1 MKIGS
6 IMWNSHLPLLVQAG
20 AALDEM
26 HCAFFSSREL
36 EDNPLMIDQVL
47 LRFEDADLILL
58 YRSSETFWAEIEDRL
73 RTIGEKVPI
82 ICLSHDPSYWSL
94 STVKPQI
101 VATAYSYM
109 VNNGIEN
116 FTNMLQ
122 YLGREICCL
131 PIEVP
136 PPVEMAWEG
145 CYHPDAHSHFTG
157 VDKFLSWYPQKPSAP
172 TVGILFTR
180 HAWVTG
186 DIEVENGVIRE
197 LERQGMN
204 VLPVFSYSTKRDDY
218 GSRGSLQVVNDFFL
232 DTTGRPRIAALI
244 RLQSFLLAASGQ
256 RSQEG
261 TEIAADGVALLKK
274 LDVPVFCPITTTGET
289 VAQWRESMQ
298 GFTGRLVGWSVA
310 MPEFEGVIEPVMI
323 GAGED
328 ESAEG
333 GTIRI
338 KSPIDDRLVKM
349 IARVVKWIR
358 LREKPVAERKIA
370 FILHNNPCASV
381 EATVGGGAKL
391 DTLESVADILHAMH
405 DSGYAVNPPA
415 DGKELISTIM
425 DRKAVSE
432 FRWTTIAE
440 IVAKGGA
447 LTFIT
452 REEYNRWFGT
462 LSLDVRQRMI
472 DAWGNPPG
480 EDVNGVPAAMVY
492 DGKIVV
498 TGVQYGNAVV
508 CVQPKRGCAG
518 ARCDGR
524 VCKILH
530 EPGIVPPH
538 QYMATY
544 TYLENGFGAD
554 AIVHVGTHGNLEFL
568 PGKGVG
574 LSSDCFP
581 DMAIGT
587 IPHLYIYNSDNP
599 PEGVIAKRR
608 GLATLVDHM
617 QTVMTAG
624 GLYEE
629 LEELE
634 RLLAEYERVKGED
647 RTRDHLLQHQIL
659 DAIGKADLGNEI
671 VIVANGTG
679 GEATKRRLSEIPHDA
694 IHDLPFDQIATA
706 AHGALSTIRNSY
718 MQDGMHVFG
727 TVPQGELRIEFIYS
741 ILRYDADRSVSLRRT
756 VAALMGLDYTVLLDN
771 KNEVNGE
778 RRVSNGTL
786 IERIDNIGRA
796 FIGAMLEGRADWE
809 AVADEL
815 LGADLRIREPVTRL
829 SPIAERVLDLSRR
842 IDESREI
849 DALLHGFDGGYIPA
863 GPSGLIMRGRDDI
876 LPTGRNFY
884 TLDPQRV
891 PTKSAWEVGK
901 RLAEAVIR
909 KHRKE
914 QGSSPENVAIYWMA
928 NDIMWADGEG
938 MAQIMYLIG
947 VQPLWQPNGRL
958 QGFSVIPL
966 DELGRERID
975 VTIRVSGITRD
986 NFSNCIEI
994 IDEALQAVA
1003 SLSEAPEKN
1012 FVRKHSMEQ
1021 IKECG
1026 TVENDADAWRDATLR
1041 IFASKP
1047 GSYSAGTQLAV
1058 YASAWKEEKD
1068 LADIFVYW
1076 NGYAYGKGVYGEEK
1090 HRQLTENLKTVDIT
1104 YNKVVSDESDLFG
1117 CCCYF
1122 GTQGGMTAAAR
1133 HLSGKKVKT
1142 YYGDT
1147 REPEAVEVRDMAD
1160 EIRRVVRT
1168 KLLNPRWIEGQ
1179 KRHGYKGAGDIS
1191 KRIGR
1196 VYGWEATTQEVDD
1209 WIFDDITETF
1219 VLDNKNRTFFE
1230 ANNPWALEE
1239 IARRLLEA
1247 NERGL
1252 WEADPEVLEKL
1263 KESYIEIESWLEE
1276 NMGDAA
1282 GDFQGG
1288 SIDVLTADDI
1298 ENWGAKMAEIQDKLH
1313 KKQRS

>member
-1 MKIGS
+1 MKIAS

-20 AALDEM
+20 AALDFAQ
-26 HCAFFSSREL
+26 CVFYSSREF
-36 EDNPLMIDQVL
+36 EDEPERLDKAL
-47 LRFEDADLILL
+47 AAFADADLILL
-58 YRSSETFWAEIEDRL
+58 YRSSENFWAQAEERF
-73 RTIGEKVPI
+73 RQIGEKVPI
-82 ICLSHDPSYWSL
+82 VCLGHDPSYWSL
-94 STVKPQI
+94 STVNLS
-101 VATAYSYM
+101 VVTTAYTYM
-109 VNNGIEN
+109 VNNGIDN
-116 FTNMLQ
+116 FINMLR
-122 YLGREICCL
+122 YLGREVCGL
-131 PIEVP
+131 QVEAP
-136 PPVEMAWEG
+136 PPGEMAWEG
-145 CYHPDAHSHFTG
+145 VYHPDAPRHFASIDEYQTWRP
-157 VDKFLSWYPQKPSAP
+157 VAPSAP

-186 DIEVENGVIRE
+186 DLAVESAVVRE

-204 VLPVFSYSTKRDDY
+204 VLPVFSYSTKREDF
-218 GSRGSLQVVNDFFL
+218 GSKGSLQVVREFFL
-232 DTTGRPRIAALI
+232 DETEKPRISALI
-244 RLQSFLLAASGQ
+244 RLQSFLLAGSGQ
-256 RSQEG
+256 RSRAG
-261 TEIAADGVALLKK
+261 AEIAADGVALLRK
-274 LDVPVFCPITTTGET
+274 LDVPVFCPVTTTGET

-298 GFTGRLVGWSVA
+298 GFTGRLVGWSIA
-310 MPEFEGVIEPVMI
+310 MPEFEGVIEPVMA

-328 ESAEG
+328 ESTEG
-333 GTIRI
+333 GTVRR
-338 KSPIDDRLVKM
+338 KSPIDDRIAKM
-349 IARVVKWIR
+349 VARVVNWVR
-358 LREKPVAERKIA
+358 LRNKPVAERKIA

-391 DTLESVADILHAMH
+391 DTLESVADILQAMREC
-405 DSGYAVNPPA
+405 GYSVDPPA
-415 DGKELISTIM
+415 GGKELISTIM

-432 FRWTTIAE
+432 FRWTTTAE
-440 IVAKGGA
+440 IVAKGGV
-447 LTFIT
+447 LKSLSK
-452 REEYNRWFGT
+452 EEYCRWFDT
-462 LSLDVRQRMI
+462 LSPGVRQRMI

-480 EDVNGVPAAMVY
+480 EEVDGVPAAMVY
-492 DGKIVV
+492 DGKILI
-498 TGVQYGNAVV
+498 TGVQYGNAVI

-530 EPGIVPPH
+530 EPDIVPPH

-544 TYLENGFGAD
+544 TWLEDGFGAD

-581 DMAIGT
+581 DLAIGT
-587 IPHLYIYNSDNP
+587 MPHLYIYNSDNP

-647 RTRDHLLQHQIL
+647 RTRDHLLRHQIL

-671 VIVANGTG
+671 VITADGPE
-679 GEATKRRLSEIPHDA
+679 GETAKRRLSELPPEQV
-694 IHDLPFDQIATA
+694 HDLPFDRIATA

-727 TVPQGELRIEFIYS
+727 TVPQGERRVDFIYS

-771 KNEVNGE
+771 KNDVNGE
-778 RRVSNGTL
+778 HRMSNGTL
-786 IERIDNIGRA
+786 IELIDRIGKG
-796 FIGAMLEGRADWE
+796 FVGAMLEGRSDWE
-809 AVADEL
+809 DIADEL
-815 LGADLRIREPVTRL
+815 LGEDLRTREPVGHL
-829 SPIAERVLDLSRR
+829 PAIAGRVIDLGRR

-901 RLAEAVIR
+901 RLAEAVIK
-909 KHRKE
+909 KHREE
-914 QGSSPENVAIYWMA
+914 QGSPPENVAIYWMA

-947 VQPLWQPNGRL
+947 VRPLWQPNGRL
-958 QGFSVIPL
+958 QGFTVIPL

-975 VTIRVSGITRD
+975 VTIRVSGITCD
-986 NFSNCIEI
+986 NFSNCIEL
-994 IDEALQAVA
+994 IDEAIQAVA
-1003 SLSEAPEKN
+1003 SLPEPPEMN
-1012 FVRKHSMEQ
+1012 FVRKHSLEQ
-1021 IKECG
+1021 VREG
-1026 TVENDADAWRDATLR
+1026 GAAEGESGAGAWRDATLR
-1041 IFASKP
+1041 IFAAKP
-1047 GSYSAGTQLAV
+1047 GAYSAGTQLAV

-1076 NGYAYGKGVYGEEK
+1076 NGYAYGKGMYGEEK
-1090 HRQLTENLKTVDIT
+1090 HRQLTGNLKTVDVT

-1191 KRIGR
+1191 KRVGR

-1219 VLDNKNRTFFE
+1219 VLDDENRAFFE
-1230 ANNPWALEE
+1230 ENNPWALEE

-1263 KESYIEIESWLEE
+1263 KESYLEIESWLEE
-1276 NMGDAA
+1276 NMGDAG
-1282 GDFQGG
+1282 GDYQGG
-1288 SIDVLTADDI
+1288 SIDVLTADDV
-1298 ENWGAKMAEIQDKLH
+1298 ENWGAKMAEIQRKLYT
-1313 KKQRS
+1313 